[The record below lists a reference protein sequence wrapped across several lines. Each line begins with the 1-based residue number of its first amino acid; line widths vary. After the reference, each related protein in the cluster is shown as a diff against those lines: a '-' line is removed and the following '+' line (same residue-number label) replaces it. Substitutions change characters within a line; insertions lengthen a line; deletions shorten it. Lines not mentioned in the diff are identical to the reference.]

1 MKIRKQIV
9 SRFRE
14 FQKKGRAH
22 ISTEKSDKPNLFDVE
37 FEGKVILRMNA
48 DELKAVGIVVA
59 K

>member
-1 MKIRKQIV
+1 MKIRKNIV

-22 ISTEKSDKPNLFDVE
+22 LSTEKSEKPNLFDVE
-37 FEGKVILRMNA
+37 FEGKVILRMNSY
-48 DELKAVGIVVA
+48 ELKAVGLVVP